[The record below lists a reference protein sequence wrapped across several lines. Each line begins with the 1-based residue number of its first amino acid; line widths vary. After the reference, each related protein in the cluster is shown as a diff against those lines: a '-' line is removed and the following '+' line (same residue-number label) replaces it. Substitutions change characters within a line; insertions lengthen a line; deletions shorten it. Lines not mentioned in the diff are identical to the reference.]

1 MSIDKSIHI
10 NVKGYYQHRNQNRKR
25 IKWNSVLIKL
35 HENSLH
41 PNTELK
47 NLLHD
52 LERKKRV
59 FRKER
64 VFVIFLFSGVT
75 GLRFLLNE
83 FLKSFLKILEHFY
96 KELCHQNFFINLQ
109 AKNYSNQP
117 TATLKCQKNVEIT
130 SAVEFLFVETGYLRN
145 SCLKWT
151 LNSQ

>member
-1 MSIDKSIHI
+1 MNFFCFAWRCPTSTLLTLSAPFQNIFIITSRTMSIDKSIHI

-64 VFVIFLFSGVT
+64 VFVIFLLSGVT
-75 GLRFLLNE
+75 GLRFLPNE

-109 AKNYSNQP
+109 AKNYSN
-117 TATLKCQKNVEIT
+117 
-130 SAVEFLFVETGYLRN
+130 
-145 SCLKWT
+145 
-151 LNSQ
+151 